1 MIMPVGVV
9 DHWGDTE
16 VRILSGA
23 ESATLAVLRLTKV
36 DQSRSKFIL
45 SRAEKMAKSD
55 KEAPQ
60 TIKQRQATLRAKR
73 RAEGYVEMSVWV
85 EAKTR
90 DRVTQYAVEFKC
102 GMGEVIDDLVAKNL

>member
-1 MIMPVGVV
+1 LIMPVGDV

-45 SRAEKMAKSD
+45 SRAIKMAKSD
-55 KEAPQ
+55 KAVPQ
-60 TIKQRQATLRAKR
+60 TPQQRQAAFKARQLAD
-73 RAEGYVEMSVWV
+73 GYVMMNVWV
-85 EAKTR
+85 KAKTR
-90 DRVTQYAVEFKC
+90 DKVTQYAVEFKI
-102 GMGEVIDDLVAKNL
+102 GMGEVIDDLVSKLP

>member
-1 MIMPVGVV
+1 VSISNV
-9 DHWGDTE
+9 DHRGDTE